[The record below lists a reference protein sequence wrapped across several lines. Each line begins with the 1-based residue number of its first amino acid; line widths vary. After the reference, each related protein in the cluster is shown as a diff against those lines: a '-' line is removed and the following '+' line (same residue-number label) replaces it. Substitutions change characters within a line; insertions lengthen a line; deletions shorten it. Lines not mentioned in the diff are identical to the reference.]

1 MSQKGNE
8 GEFHH
13 VFSLSSELSALAI
26 ILDLLKSLFSIKR
39 HITLQII
46 KYLLELFKLSIYQT
60 GFIMVAIFLKYP
72 SLLLPKS
79 SAILSLKGLNSS
91 GIVT

>member
-8 GEFHH
+8 GEFHY

-46 KYLLELFKLSIYQT
+46 KYLLELFKVKHLPNWIHHGCYL
-60 GFIMVAIFLKYP
+60 FKI
-72 SLLLPKS
+72 PKS
-79 SAILSLKGLNSS
+79 PTSKE
-91 GIVT
+91 